1 MKRLGLILI
10 AVALCVSLITSC
22 APQNE
27 IDEVVDMKFDVSK
40 LETRTL
46 NQSVEAFNSNNI
58 YWMYEATKIDGT
70 GYTTGATNGKTKLV
84 EGTTGTSAKL
94 TLSAGK
100 WEFKLY
106 GYKDSGYSQ
115 LAYEGE
121 TQANVSG
128 DSTTVSIFVKTLQ
141 STDGKGELV
150 ISNAVLNSVK
160 DASIELTIS
169 LVLDEGKG
177 NNTQLWEKNT
187 ADKYDDV
194 SFNVKSG
201 RHHGT
206 IKVTAKDGTI
216 VYANE
221 GIDFDIYDN
230 LTTTIGGLLDG
241 KTTQV
246 EITTSSEGVSKIK
259 QKVTLSKDG
268 SKLETEAS
276 PVEVGNKDAKTTIT
290 IPSGSVDDAEN
301 VDFSLVVYP
310 AEVASS
316 SEKFT
321 AESGNSVVAG
331 LDITLKSGE
340 NEITSFKDKEIQVET
355 FIAKGLSDVK
365 VVYAGEA
372 LDSKKYNYDS
382 TSGKLTFN
390 TNHLSEYYVTSSS
403 VAINTSSMSAY
414 RNLQEALN
422 SVDNDDTTIL
432 LLSNLIV
439 DSTMYYNV
447 EKKAL
452 LDLCGHTLSGAV
464 RILTVCG
471 GNLTIDNGTIDC
483 SVSNVDSSALM
494 VGNYSTDNSKNKKK
508 AELTIGK
515 NLLVKSTAYGIG
527 AFNYKLDSNSEVIAT
542 LNVYGKINSFHPCV
556 SNFGSQYNG
565 TTINIYEGSELT
577 QYGNVLDRQV
587 GQSFYDVVAIYH
599 PGPGTL
605 NIYGGTIISK
615 IGTALEV
622 RDGEVNIY
630 GGTFK
635 SEAESFIE
643 AIENGSGPTTI
654 GAALAIVQHN
664 TDGSHGRHITVTI
677 DGNVTLD
684 AKQPLYMGY
693 PKANTEEAI
702 QRVKLIDKNNI
713 IPENSINGAVCK
725 ATKEGSKE
733 TRYYLSLQAAIN
745 DDFSNGG
752 GCKLLDDITLNV
764 PVYAGEELKEL
775 KPLISITKDI
785 RIDLN
790 NKSIK
795 LTGFQDGYI
804 CIFSVMEKANVIIQG
819 EGLIDCSR
827 SSTSYSFNIYEGNLT
842 INGDVNITGAP
853 SAVQVKTGKLTING
867 GKYSLIDYIYEVCSK
882 EELGDL
888 YPYLINCIDKNF
900 SDGSATIEIKG
911 GSFADFNP
919 CASKGEPENPTSF
932 VPDGYTVTSENVDGK
947 TWYTVTKSN

>member
-1 MKRLGLILI
+1 MKKLGLILI

-22 APQNE
+22 APENE

-40 LETRTL
+40 FETRTL
-46 NQSVEAFNSNNI
+46 NQSVEAFKPGDL
-58 YWMYEATKIDGT
+58 YWKYTAEKIDGT
-70 GYTTGATNGKTKLV
+70 SYTTGQELEKTELGK
-84 EGTTGTSAKL
+84 GTSAKL

-100 WEFKLY
+100 WKFKLY
-106 GYKDSGYSQ
+106 GYKNSGNSGYSE

-128 DSTTVSIFVKTLQ
+128 DSTTVSISVKTLQ
-141 STDGKGELV
+141 TANGKGKLV

-160 DASIELTIS
+160 TANVTLTIS
-169 LVLDEGKG
+169 LVLDDGNG
-177 NNTQLWEKNT
+177 NNTQLWEKNSG
-187 ADKYDDV
+187 KYDDV

-206 IKVTAKDGTI
+206 IKVTAENGDI
-216 VYANE
+216 VYSNE

-241 KTTQV
+241 KTSQV
-246 EITTSSEGVSKIK
+246 EITTSSEGVSIIK
-259 QKVTLSKDG
+259 QTVSLSSTSETTLKTD
-268 SKLETEAS
+268 AS
-276 PVEVGNKDAKTTIT
+276 PLDVGNKDANTTIT

-340 NEITSFKDKEIQVET
+340 NEITSFNGKEIQVET

-365 VVYAGEA
+365 VVYAGKA
-372 LDSKKYNYDS
+372 LDSTKYTYDA
-382 TSGKLTFN
+382 TSGNLTFN

-403 VAINTSSMSAY
+403 VAINTASMSAY
-414 RNLQEALN
+414 SNLQDALN
-422 SVDNDDTTIL
+422 SVRKDDTTIL
-432 LLSNLIV
+432 LLNDMTV
-439 DSTMYYNV
+439 ESTMYYNI
-447 EKKAL
+447 ENKAL
-452 LDLCGHTLSGAV
+452 LDLCDHTLSGAV

-483 SVSNVDSSALM
+483 SVSSIDSSALM

-515 NLLVKSTAYGIG
+515 NLIVKSTAYGIG

-556 SNFGSQYNG
+556 SNIGSQYNG
-565 TTINIYEGSELT
+565 TTINIYEGAELT

-635 SEAESFIE
+635 SEAESWIE
-643 AIENGSGPTTI
+643 AIENESGPTTI

-664 TDGSHGRHITVTI
+664 TDNAHERKIKVTI
-677 DGNVTLD
+677 NESVKLE
-684 AKQPLYMGY
+684 AKQPVYMGS
-693 PKANTEEAI
+693 PKGNTEEAK
-702 QRVKLIDKNNI
+702 QKVQLIDKGGI
-713 IPENSINGAVCK
+713 ISEESIKGAVCK
-725 ATKEGSKE
+725 AQKEGSTE
-733 TRYYLSLQAAIN
+733 ARYYLALQSAFNETDNGEIN
-745 DDFSNGG
+745 VLNDVIVNKTLVIKST
-752 GCKLLDDITLNV
+752 ITLDLN
-764 PVYAGEELKEL
+764 GKTIKNENELWNESRNDWS
-775 KPLISITKDI
+775 LISV
-785 RIDLN
+785 RE
-790 NKSIK
+790 S
-795 LTGFQDGYI
+795 
-804 CIFSVMEKANVIIQG
+804 
-819 EGLIDCSR
+819 
-827 SSTSYSFNIYEGNLT
+827 GNLT
-842 INGDVNITGAP
+842 ITGNGHLLAKDDDCYGLDVQDGASLTIENGEIKGNI
-853 SAVQVKTGKLTING
+853 SAVYVYEGELIIEG
-867 GKYSLIDYIYEVCSK
+867 GKYSIQQLDNSKPYGFLLNCFDSSFRENKAKIEV
-882 EELGDL
+882 
-888 YPYLINCIDKNF
+888 
-900 SDGSATIEIKG
+900 KG
-911 GSFADFNP
+911 GKFCNFNP
-919 CASKGEPENPTSF
+919 GASNGEPTNPTSF
-932 VPDGYTVTSENVDGK
+932 VPDGYTVTSENVKGE